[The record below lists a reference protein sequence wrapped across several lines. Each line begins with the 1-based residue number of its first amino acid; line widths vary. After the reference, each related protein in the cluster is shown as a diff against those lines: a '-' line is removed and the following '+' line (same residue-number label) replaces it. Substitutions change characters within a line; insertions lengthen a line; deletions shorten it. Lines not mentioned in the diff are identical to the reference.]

1 MEAKLDY
8 QMITMINLQN
18 KTKIIIFILLTNI
31 NMEMILVWRIESKE
45 AVSNQDQF
53 NLQQYLFLN
62 YKLNLNL
69 KLLV

>member
-31 NMEMILVWRIESKE
+31 NMEMILVWLIESKE